1 MFAVHIYPFRER
13 SESTESVKLAKK
25 LKSNEEQQSLVDNHD
40 NLDNILAIDT
50 HTIENTNNNAITTTQ
65 ICQTTKYSSSQG
77 FGRINANGEIMF
89 NSGVS
94 LLNPPR
100 QGNTVSIRTKDD
112 IERSIKDA
120 ATLTHG
126 TYLRA
131 SKQTN
136 ENLSK

>member
-1 MFAVHIYPFRER
+1 
-13 SESTESVKLAKK
+13 
-25 LKSNEEQQSLVDNHD
+25 
-40 NLDNILAIDT
+40 
-50 HTIENTNNNAITTTQ
+50 
-65 ICQTTKYSSSQG
+65 
-77 FGRINANGEIMF
+77 MF

-126 TYLRA
+126 TYFRA